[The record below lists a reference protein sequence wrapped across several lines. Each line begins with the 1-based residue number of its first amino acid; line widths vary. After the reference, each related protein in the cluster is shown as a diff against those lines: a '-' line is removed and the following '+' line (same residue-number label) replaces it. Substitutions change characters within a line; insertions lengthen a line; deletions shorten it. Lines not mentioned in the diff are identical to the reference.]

1 MTIKVFNF
9 SKISNNL
16 GIRSESSQSE
26 SKIESPNFGV
36 HVRGAL
42 ISSYLS
48 NDSAVKV
55 SYYTVIV
62 VVNVVI
68 YDGLENTILDILV
81 NNWFINNLNR

>member
-26 SKIESPNFGV
+26 SKIESPNCGV